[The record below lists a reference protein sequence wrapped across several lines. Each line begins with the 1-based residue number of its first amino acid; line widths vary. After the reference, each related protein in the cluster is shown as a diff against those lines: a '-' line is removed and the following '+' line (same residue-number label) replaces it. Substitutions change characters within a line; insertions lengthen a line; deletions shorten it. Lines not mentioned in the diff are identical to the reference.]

1 MQLILLLRL
10 GLVEFGVHIH
20 QDRVLC
26 LPASVAFL
34 FFYFENGRENPL
46 LDFCLILSSN
56 LLRLCSL

>member
-34 FFYFENGRENPL
+34 FFYFENGRL